1 MADLEQ
7 IVYDSFYTYAGMVI
21 ADRAIVDVRD
31 CLKPSPRVL
40 LYNQYRNK
48 NFNNSE
54 YGIYRAKNWEEIYD
68 IVNYINS

>member
-1 MADLEQ
+1 MIRADILIDDCFDNFGGQ
-7 IVYDSFYTYAGMVI
+7 DYSIVLDY
-21 ADRAIVDVRD
+21 
-31 CLKPSPRVL
+31 PW
-40 LYNQYRNK
+40 NK

>member
-1 MADLEQ
+1 MAGIDILIDDYEKNLIDGKYQ
-7 IVYDSFYTYAGMVI
+7 KILFSY
-21 ADRAIVDVRD
+21 
-31 CLKPSPRVL
+31 PW
-40 LYNQYRNK
+40 NK